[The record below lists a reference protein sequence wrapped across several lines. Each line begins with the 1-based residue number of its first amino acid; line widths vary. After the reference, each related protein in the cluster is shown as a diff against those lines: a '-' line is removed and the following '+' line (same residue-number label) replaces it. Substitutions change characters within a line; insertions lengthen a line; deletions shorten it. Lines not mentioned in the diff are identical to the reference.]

1 MSAGKDDFLFSIK
14 AILQD
19 FYKDR
24 EDVAAVY
31 LFGSILGPIFSDQSD
46 IDIGVLYQPNRL
58 PDFDLRLQEQAE
70 LSDQLKVQVDLVA
83 LNRVSPILGYQVLKY
98 GENILRRD
106 RRAADL
112 FFVRTLN
119 EYFDLKTNRKVIERS
134 LQNVRIL

>member
-1 MSAGKDDFLFSIK
+1 M
-14 AILQD
+14 
-19 FYKDR
+19 DR

-83 LNRVSPILGYQVLKY
+83 LNRVSSILGYQVLKY